1 MLTAACMVKCWFTT
15 WASVNKPLV
24 LLGMDSPTPCSQPD
38 KFTLMFL
45 WTSDTFIPFIL
56 YFPFGPSLRYV
67 LTSWHD
73 SFIGYCSLMST
84 PIKVFAVFI
93 MFFLGGGVW
102 EKLVLQLL
110 LSYCG
115 LNHPLP
121 SYLSRPQIVRFPV
134 LPSSASSSCSF
145 SIMQSKLRIE
155 QG

>member
-1 MLTAACMVKCWFTT
+1 MDIRHIYSIYPIFPLWSISAIRIDFLAWFIYWVLFTY
-15 WASVNKPLV
+15 VNTYK
-24 LLGMDSPTPCSQPD
+24 
-38 KFTLMFL
+38 
-45 WTSDTFIPFIL
+45 
-56 YFPFGPSLRYV
+56 
-67 LTSWHD
+67 
-73 SFIGYCSLMST
+73 SFCSLYN
-84 PIKVFAVFI
+84 VF
-93 MFFLGGGVW
+93 FFLGGGVW

-155 QG
+155 QIKTDEMPQAGELRLGTQVQRSYYHSCFGWTDP